1 MQTMQRPDKTSGAPM
16 KRYRSNERLMF
27 ITPKRIAYAGLLGT
41 PGTRIFGAT
50 TLYLSL
56 RNPFQLW
63 QRGSNVREARFAI
76 VPAYVPHR
84 VATRDRSIAEV
95 LLEAE
100 SVPPALMI
108 ERFAGNHALA
118 EQTADRA
125 IEGFRC
131 LRENWANAGNLDFD
145 ALFFNEPPPLRKLD
159 PRIAVVAERISRIPA
174 EKHPAEACAEQAG
187 LSFSRFTHLFCE
199 QMGTTL
205 RRFRAWKRAR
215 GVMHIVHGG
224 GNLLEAA
231 LNSGYADSTHFS
243 HSLRQFYGLPPK
255 DIFSGARGL
264 AVFQQMPCS
273 GNLAPLLVA

>member
-1 MQTMQRPDKTSGAPM
+1 MQKMQSPGSLSGAPL
-16 KRYRSNERLMF
+16 KRYRSRERLMF
-27 ITPKRIAYAGLLGT
+27 ITPNRIAYAGLLGT

-63 QRGSNVREARFAI
+63 QRGTDMREAKFAI

-84 VATRDRSIAEV
+84 VATRDRSIVEV

-100 SVPPALMI
+100 SVDSSLMI
-108 ERFAGNHALA
+108 EQFAGTRELA
-118 EQTADRA
+118 EQTADRV

-131 LRENWANAGNLDFD
+131 LRENWANAADLDFD
-145 ALFFNEPPPLRKLD
+145 ALFFNARPPQRKLD
-159 PRIAVVAERISRIPA
+159 PRIAVVAERIRLTPA

-187 LSFSRFTHLFCE
+187 LSFSRFTHLFCD

-231 LNSGYADSTHFS
+231 LNAGYADSTHFS

-264 AVFQQMPCS
+264 AVFQQTAYLNS
-273 GNLAPLLVA
+273 APLLVA

>member
-1 MQTMQRPDKTSGAPM
+1 MPNVQSTGKTPGVPL
-16 KRYRSNERLMF
+16 KRYRSRERLMF
-27 ITPKRIAYAGLLGT
+27 ITPNRIAYAGLLGT
-41 PGTRIFGAT
+41 PGTRIFGAS

-63 QRGSNVREARFAI
+63 QRGAEMRETKFAI

-84 VATRDRSIAEV
+84 VASRDRSIAEV

-100 SVPPALMI
+100 SVDPALMI
-108 ERFAGNHALA
+108 ERFAGTQERA
-118 EQTADRA
+118 EQTADRV

-131 LRENWANAGNLDFD
+131 LRENWANAGDLDFD
-145 ALFFNEPPPLRKLD
+145 ALFFNAPPPPRKLD
-159 PRIAVVAERISRIPA
+159 PRIALVAERISLTAA

-199 QMGTTL
+199 HMGTTL
-205 RRFRAWKRAR
+205 RRYRAWKRAR

-264 AVFQQMPCS
+264 AVFQQTS
-273 GNLAPLLVA
+273 FANSTPLLVA